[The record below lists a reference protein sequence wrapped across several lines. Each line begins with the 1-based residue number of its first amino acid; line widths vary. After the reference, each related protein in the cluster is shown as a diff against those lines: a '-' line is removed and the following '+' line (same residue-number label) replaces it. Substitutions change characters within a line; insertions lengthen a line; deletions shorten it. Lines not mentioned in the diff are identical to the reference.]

1 MNNSVCL
8 ELWKTELYVFLYF
21 RGTVCFNGIERATLK
36 LKDSQ
41 VLNSSFHS
49 LWNRPFQLTQ
59 SKWHYIFFRML
70 IVQVS
75 VPWISI
81 NTKHSIASTVTPTI
95 NSFPDHSIDVYINI
109 SYSTITCKVCIYTW
123 LSDLWVL
130 FMLVLQGKEWL
141 STSTFR
147 DR

>member
-59 SKWHYIFFRML
+59 SKWHYVFSESWLSECRYPE
-70 IVQVS
+70 S
-75 VPWISI
+75 ASI
-81 NTKHSIASTVTPTI
+81 PNIALHLVTPSI